1 MGGIPVHFS
10 AVQESFI
17 KGFNDAAVSED
28 SNISIQVNITII
40 IMIFWN
46 VFSKEK
52 KFIFEL
58 KAPVIQTL

>member
-28 SNISIQVNITII
+28 SNISIQVNST

-52 KFIFEL
+52 KLIFEL

>member
-28 SNISIQVNITII
+28 SNISIQVNITI
-40 IMIFWN
+40 MIFWN

>member
-28 SNISIQVNITII
+28 SNISIQVNIAINNDI
-40 IMIFWN
+40 LKCIFKR
-46 VFSKEK
+46 KE
-52 KFIFEL
+52 IYIEL

>member
-28 SNISIQVNITII
+28 SNISIQVNITV
-40 IMIFWN
+40 MIFWN
-46 VFSKEK
+46 VIVFSKEK
-52 KFIFEL
+52 KFIL
-58 KAPVIQTL
+58 N